1 MIEELAETWR
11 LADARLFAAEADRE
25 RHPPTDVGAALEA
38 AVDELRV
45 ETDDPRGLAV
55 PLFEPETPTPTR
67 EYVVYRPDSG
77 QVGWRDTGFGVSGT
91 VRFTDADDHARTV
104 IGRRLRFWLP
114 AERPGVTTTV
124 DGDDLPP
131 RRLSPADTVD
141 PTAFFDTVETA
152 VRRARDRER
161 ATTRDAYERRPPA
174 RRRRAAETVGPFALA
189 DDVRTPTGDGVVRYR
204 YVGEATDRVDL
215 RERGLYADTRCLAD
229 AGGDDFPV
237 PVDVTAVEGPFV
249 TLAPDWGAVGD
260 GADRLRRRLTDGV
273 RLWLAP
279 VLNPVPFERR
289 LAAVSSVRATAEK
302 RALVAGERPLQF
314 SANRYDLPEAAVE
327 LDRHQHDALV
337 WADGA
342 DDLALIHGPPG
353 TGKTRTL
360 TAVVLAAVRKGQT
373 VLAAAHSNQAVDNLL
388 AGESAPG
395 APEPAT
401 LHAAA
406 ERGDI
411 QLARVG
417 SNSDHPVVTRNYTD
431 ASVAAA
437 DVVGATTNAA
447 AAFEPDRFDLAVV
460 DEATQ
465 ASRAA
470 TLLPFDCAQKLVL
483 AGDHRQLPPYTPGE
497 NGRERLR
504 PSLFETLLDRYGEE
518 AATLLGRQYRMHPEI
533 AAFPSGAFYGD
544 RLETAP
550 AARDRTV
557 GDRRPLVGLAT
568 DGEERPVGESYANDR
583 EATVAVGEVREL
595 LAAGLDPAEIAVVT
609 PYSAQATVVSER
621 LADAGVTG
629 VEVDTV
635 DAFQGGERAAV
646 VVSFV
651 RTDDD
656 GRTGFLTTPE
666 VGPRRLNVA
675 LTRARR
681 RLTLV
686 GDFAALATSPPGD
699 GDDASDVYADLKA
712 SLARRGLLQSP

>member
-1 MIEELAETWR
+1 MIEELVETWR

-25 RHPPTDVGAALEA
+25 RHPETDVVGALEA
-38 AVDELRV
+38 ALDELQV
-45 ETDDPRGLAV
+45 ETDDPSGYAV
-55 PLFEPETPTPTR
+55 PLFEAETPTPTR

-91 VRFTDADDHARTV
+91 VRFTDATDHARTV
-104 IGRRLRFWLP
+104 LGRRLRFWLP
-114 AERPGVTTTV
+114 DERPGVATTV
-124 DGDDLPP
+124 DDDDLPP
-131 RRLSPADTVD
+131 RRLPPTDSVD
-141 PTAFFDTVETA
+141 PEALFDTVADA

-161 ATTRDAYERRPPA
+161 AATRTAYERRAPA
-174 RRRRAAETVGPFALA
+174 ERRRGAVGPFALA
-189 DDVRTPTGDGVVRYR
+189 DDVRAPTADGAVRYR
-204 YVGEATDRVDL
+204 YVGDGDGTEL
-215 RERGLYADTRCLAD
+215 RSEGLYADTRCLAD
-229 AGGDDFPV
+229 GGGDGFPL
-237 PVDVTAVEGPFV
+237 PVDLTAVEDPYV
-249 TLAPDWGAVGD
+249 TLQPDWAAVD
-260 GADRLRRRLTDGV
+260 GATDRVRRRFADGV

-289 LAAVSSVRATAEK
+289 LSAVSSVRATPDD
-302 RALVAGERPLQF
+302 RALVAGQRSLTF
-314 SANRYDLPEAAVE
+314 SANRYDLPDVRVD
-327 LDRHQHDALV
+327 LDRHQRDALV

-360 TAVVLAAVRKGQT
+360 TAVVLAAVQKGQT
-373 VLAAAHSNQAVDNLL
+373 VLATAHSNQAVDNLL
-388 AGESAPG
+388 AGESTPASPAPG
-395 APEPAT
+395 T

-406 ERGDI
+406 ERDDL
-411 QLARVG
+411 QLARIG
-417 SNSDHPVVTRNYTD
+417 RNSDHPVVTREYTD

-447 AAFEPDRFDLAVV
+447 AAFETDRFDLAVV

-470 TLLPFDCAQKLVL
+470 TLLPLDCAQKLVL
-483 AGDHRQLPPYTPGE
+483 AGDHRQLPPYAPGE
-497 NGRERLR
+497 DGHERLR
-504 PSLFETLLDRYGEE
+504 PSLFETLLERYGRT

-533 AAFPSGAFYGD
+533 AAFPSEAFYDG

-557 GDRRPLVGLAT
+557 GDRRPLIGLET
-568 DGEERPVGESYANDR
+568 DGEERAVGESYANDR
-583 EATVAVGEVREL
+583 EATVVVEETQRL
-595 LAAGLDPAEIAVVT
+595 LAAGLEAGEIAVVT
-609 PYSAQATVVSER
+609 PYSGQATVVEER

-629 VEVDTV
+629 VAVDTV
-635 DAFQGGERAAV
+635 DAFQGGERTAV
-646 VVSFV
+646 IVSFV

-656 GRTGFLTTPE
+656 GRTGFLTTAG

-686 GDFAALATSPPGD
+686 GDFEALATSPPGVT
-699 GDDASDVYADLKA
+699 DDASDVYADLAA
-712 SLARRGLLQSP
+712 SLRRRGLMESAQG